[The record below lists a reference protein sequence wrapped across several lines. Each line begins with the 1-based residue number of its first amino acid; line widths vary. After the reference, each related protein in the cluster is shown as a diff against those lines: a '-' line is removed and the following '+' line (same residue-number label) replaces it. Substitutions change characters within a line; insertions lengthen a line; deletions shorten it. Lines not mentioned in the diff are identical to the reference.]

1 MKNVSPPK
9 SYLPVIP
16 ELKIEEN
23 RSKAS
28 PSKISPSKSSLTSI
42 LCDERPRTD
51 ENNKPSE
58 PDSLQTSPRILLRTT
73 TGNLELD
80 LPPIT
85 SRKSSQHSMELKGPN
100 LEIKPTL

>member
-28 PSKISPSKSSLTSI
+28 SSKISPSQSSLTSI
-42 LCDERPRTD
+42 LCDEGPGIHEKGKPD
-51 ENNKPSE
+51 ET
-58 PDSLQTSPRILLRTT
+58 DSLQTSPRLLLLRTT
-73 TGNLELD
+73 TGNLEL
-80 LPPIT
+80 PPPT
-85 SRKSSQHSMELKGPN
+85 SRKSSQHSMELKDPN